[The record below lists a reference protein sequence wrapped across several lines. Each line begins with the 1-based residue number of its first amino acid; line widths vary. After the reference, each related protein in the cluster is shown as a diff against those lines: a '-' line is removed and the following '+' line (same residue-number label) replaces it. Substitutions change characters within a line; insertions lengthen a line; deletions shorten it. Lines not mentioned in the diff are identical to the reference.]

1 MKKIIPLI
9 CGIGGVIIGLV
20 IIAFSIMDKE
30 ISKPLWFAFS
40 FFCFANAI
48 INFSCMNQK
57 K

>member
-9 CGIGGVIIGLV
+9 CGIGGIIIGLV

-40 FFCFANAI
+40 ILCFANAI
-48 INFSCMNQK
+48 INFGRMNQK

>member
-9 CGIGGVIIGLV
+9 CGIGGIIVGLV
-20 IIAFSIMDKE
+20 LIAFLIMEKE
-30 ISKPLWFAFS
+30 ITKPLWFAFS

-48 INFSCMNQK
+48 VNFGRMNQK